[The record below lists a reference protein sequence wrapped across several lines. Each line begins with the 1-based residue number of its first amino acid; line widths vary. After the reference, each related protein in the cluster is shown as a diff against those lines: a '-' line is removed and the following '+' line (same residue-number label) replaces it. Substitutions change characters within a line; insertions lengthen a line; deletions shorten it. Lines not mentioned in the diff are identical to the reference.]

1 MNTFHVEFSREA
13 KKRLNKFDP
22 SIRAMII
29 KWIRKNLEGC
39 TNARVHGKAL
49 TGNLAG
55 LWRYRIGDY
64 RLIADIQDGK
74 LVILMLEVGHR
85 SGIYQ

>member
-1 MNTFHVEFSREA
+1 MTGYHVEFSKSAQKMLR
-13 KKRLNKFDP
+13 KFDP
-22 SIRAMII
+22 NIRNMII

-39 TNARVHGKAL
+39 TNARAHGKAL

-55 LWRYRIGDY
+55 LWRYRVGNC
-64 RLIADIQDGK
+64 RLIADIQDDR

-85 SGIYQ
+85 GEIYQ